1 MIGHILHVLTA
12 RCAGPS
18 HARQVQARL
27 VVLGLSSNTTLA
39 SRFIDVCHSLGL
51 PHLALPFFARLPR
64 PHVFICN
71 TLIRAFSLSRT
82 PRVPFSVYTHMR
94 RNSVRPNNFT
104 FPFLLKSLADSG
116 EFGQGLCVHAH
127 VAKFGHL
134 EDIFVRNSLLN
145 LYASGGGDLA
155 LCRRMFDEMPHRD
168 VVSWTILITGYR
180 KVRRF
185 GDVLMAFERMLL
197 SGLDPNRVTMVNV
210 LAACSSVREVGM
222 GMWVHDFVRRR
233 CWELDVTLGT
243 ALVNMYMRCGRVD
256 EGLKAFHSVKEKSVS
271 TWNMVIKGLALVKN
285 GDEAVSWFSKMQ
297 QEGVKV
303 DGETLVAVLSAC
315 SRSGLI
321 DKGREIFSALI
332 DGEFGISAGIK
343 HYECVIDLLVRGGCQ
358 EDALEL
364 IRQMPFEPTKTMC
377 RAILAGS
384 TARGK
389 LSELAARN
397 LIELEPEN
405 GAYYV
410 LLSDLYTEI
419 GRWSDVE
426 KVRGLMEERGLQK
439 DLGRRFLEHRLQ
451 DSFPESHTSPDCAS
465 EREAGMISSSIVSVG

>member
-1 MIGHILHVLTA
+1 M
-12 RCAGPS
+12 
-18 HARQVQARL
+18 
-27 VVLGLSSNTTLA
+27 
-39 SRFIDVCHSLGL
+39 
-51 PHLALPFFARLPR
+51 
-64 PHVFICN
+64 
-71 TLIRAFSLSRT
+71 
-82 PRVPFSVYTHMR
+82 
-94 RNSVRPNNFT
+94 
-104 FPFLLKSLADSG
+104 
-116 EFGQGLCVHAH
+116 
-127 VAKFGHL
+127 
-134 EDIFVRNSLLN
+134 
-145 LYASGGGDLA
+145 
-155 LCRRMFDEMPHRD
+155 
-168 VVSWTILITGYR
+168 SWTILITGYR

-364 IRQMPFEPTKTMC
+364 IRQMPLEPTKTMC

-410 LLSDLYTEI
+410 LLSDLYTEM

-426 KVRGLMEERGLQK
+426 KVRGLMKERGLQK